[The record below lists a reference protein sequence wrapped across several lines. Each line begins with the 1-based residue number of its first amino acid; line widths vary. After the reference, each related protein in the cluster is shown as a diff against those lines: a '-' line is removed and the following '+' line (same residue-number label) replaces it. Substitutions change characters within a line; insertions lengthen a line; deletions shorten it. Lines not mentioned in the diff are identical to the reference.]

1 MTTTMRRLAGSLG
14 EIPRRVL
21 LALAAAALVL
31 SGAAV
36 ALVAPTDDAIDGAT
50 TARATA
56 SQPER
61 FAGEAGEKGADKDG
75 SGAGMV
81 NASGARTSDAVT
93 GRDESS
99 AQSTSPL
106 PPGPLPVGSVV
117 PGQPRIVKNAQV
129 RVKVAEGSYRRAFD
143 RASAIATAA
152 GGFVISSNTATEGER
167 ASGELVLRVPSDH
180 FDTARR
186 QLAALGEVEDEQLS
200 GEDVSGQLVDLAAR
214 IRSLQVQ
221 EEALRSL
228 LARAKTVGE
237 VLEVQSQLGQVRTQI
252 EQLQAQQA
260 ALDESAR
267 LSTIRL
273 SLFEPG
279 ATALR
284 PEEPK
289 GALAGSVERAIDASA
304 AVLGGMVV
312 VTGYALP
319 FVVLAVLVWGGSR
332 LRRRPATA

>member
-14 EIPRRVL
+14 EIPRRTL

-36 ALVAPTDDAIDGAT
+36 AFVAPTDDATDGAM
-50 TARATA
+50 TARSA
-56 SQPER
+56 SQPEP
-61 FAGEAGEKGADKDG
+61 FAGGANKKGADTDG

-81 NASGARTSDAVT
+81 NAGGARTSDAVT
-93 GRDESS
+93 GRDEST
-99 AQSTSPL
+99 AQPTSPL

-167 ASGELVLRVPSDH
+167 ASGELVLRVSSDH

-228 LARAKTVGE
+228 LARANTVGE
-237 VLEVQSQLGQVRTQI
+237 VLEVQTQLGQVRTQI

-260 ALDESAR
+260 ALDESTK

-332 LRRRPATA
+332 LRRRPATT